1 MMLNL
6 SEFLPCRRIMMTMFR
21 WCFLAWLLL
30 LTSHLWAQAPVLLRG
45 RVLDAETHQPIPNA
59 QVGVADNRLGTSTND
74 DGRFVLSI
82 APAYAQ
88 EELTVALLGYKS
100 YRQPLPPLPGP
111 ELRIELKI
119 SPAALGE
126 VQVVGSVEGIV
137 REAVARIPRNCSVRA
152 TQLTG
157 FYRESDND
165 TIGRPRYLV
174 EGLLTV
180 YKPDYRQPSDD
191 GDVQIRQ
198 ARKVDLR
205 PAGQA
210 VRIDWAGGPFIA
222 QFGDFV
228 HRRAQFINPKHFR
241 DYAYRLGPG
250 SSYAGRPVY
259 VVEFGPRNGS
269 RRADCEGRL
278 YIDQGS
284 YAFLGAE
291 WHFTPAGLRRTG
303 HGASARQLRVAYQ
316 PYAGRWH
323 LKTVWWQT
331 RAKLPIGPPLNYF
344 GEFLTTTIDTANLV
358 RPGYVDRAQEHDVF
372 LRTTVAYD
380 SAFWA
385 GQTTLLPPAAVRQ
398 ALLDQQRQQRAD
410 SLFRH
415 PAQPDSSQASPVTRP
430 AANKSGLLRFV
441 SRLSYGVSVGTLALG
456 GRGSELAVRYM
467 SAGYGFGLRGAASVG
482 TPGLV
487 LATGGTYQFA
497 LTRTLALQMVSLR
510 LHGAFE
516 GEYWQY
522 GLGYQRNLRPGH
534 RPLYGRAGV
543 AYARQ
548 TVGRSVGTFD
558 NPDAGLRVAGT
569 HLGADR
575 LSARLQALSEA
586 VLPTL
591 GLALELTHQ
600 FELVADASYW
610 LPLRTRAQ
618 LQLAEESGFFLTRSS
633 STLNLPNAD
642 VDLRADGQP
651 TTTLPWQPQHWLL
664 SIGLRYRPR
673 L

>member
-1 MMLNL
+1 M
-6 SEFLPCRRIMMTMFR
+6 
-21 WCFLAWLLL
+21 LLL
-30 LTSHLWAQAPVLLRG
+30 GGALPAVAQNTVLRG

-74 DGRFVLSI
+74 DGRFALSI
-82 APAYAQ
+82 PPQYQSAR
-88 EELTVALLGYKS
+88 LTVALLGYRS
-100 YRQPLPPLPGP
+100 YGQPLPPLPGP
-111 ELRIELKI
+111 ELLIELKI
-119 SPAALGE
+119 NPAALGE
-126 VQVVGSVEGIV
+126 VQVTGSVEGIV
-137 REAVARIPRNCSVRA
+137 REAVARIPRNYPARA

-157 FYRESDND
+157 FYRESDQD
-165 TIGRPRYLV
+165 SIGRPRYLV

-180 YKPDYRQPSDD
+180 YKPDYRQPADN

-241 DYAYRLGPG
+241 DYSYRLAPG

-259 VVEFGPRNGS
+259 VVDFEPRNGS

-278 YIDQGS
+278 YIDQS
-284 YAFLGAE
+284 NYAFLGAE
-291 WHFTPAGLRRTG
+291 WQYTAAGLRRTS
-303 HGASARQLRVAYQ
+303 HGASARRLRVAYQ

-331 RAKLPIGPPLNYF
+331 RARLPVGPPLNYF
-344 GEFLTTTIDTANLV
+344 GEFLTTAIDTAGLT
-358 RPGYVDRAQEHDVF
+358 RPGYVERAQERDVF

-385 GQTTLLPPAAVRQ
+385 GQTTLLPPAALGQ

-410 SLFRH
+410 SLFRTNQT
-415 PAQPDSSQASPVTRP
+415 PGDTGRAGPGVP
-430 AANKSGLLRFV
+430 KESGLLRFL
-441 SRLSYGVSVGTLALG
+441 SRFSQGATAGTFPLAGAG
-456 GRGSELAVRYM
+456 GELAVAYAP
-467 SAGYGFGLRGAASVG
+467 AGSGFGLRGTARVAA
-482 TPGLV
+482 PGLA
-487 LATGGTYQFA
+487 LATSFDYQFA
-497 LTRTLALQMVSLR
+497 LTKTLALRVASTQ
-510 LHGAFE
+510 LHGQFAGE
-516 GEYWQY
+516 GRQF
-522 GLGYQRNLRPGH
+522 GLRYQRNLRPGH
-534 RPLYGRAGV
+534 RPLYGHVGL

-548 TVGRSVGTFD
+548 MVARPVGTFD

-569 HLGADR
+569 HLGADC
-575 LSARLQALSEA
+575 LSARLQTLTEA
-586 VLPTL
+586 VVPAFGL
-591 GLALELTHQ
+591 GLELTHQ
-600 FELVADASYW
+600 LELVADVSYL

-633 STLNLPNAD
+633 ATISLPSPD
-642 VDLRADGQP
+642 VDLHVNGQP
-651 TTTLPWQPQHWLL
+651 ASGLPWQPPHWLL
-664 SIGLRYRPR
+664 SVGLYYR
-673 L
+673 LHQ

>member
-1 MMLNL
+1 M
-6 SEFLPCRRIMMTMFR
+6 R
-21 WCFLAWLLL
+21 WLKFGFWMRFIGLLVWLLPL
-30 LTSHLWAQAPVLLRG
+30 GLRAQNAVLRG

-82 APAYAQ
+82 PPAYAR
-88 EELTVALLGYKS
+88 ERLTVALLGYRS
-100 YRQPLPPLPGP
+100 HTQPLPPLPGP
-111 ELRIELKI
+111 ELRIELRI

-126 VQVVGSVEGIV
+126 VQVTGSVEGIV
-137 REAVARIPRNCSVRA
+137 REAVARIPRNYPARA

-165 TIGRPRYLV
+165 SIGRPRYLV

-180 YKPDYRQPSDD
+180 FKPDYRQPADD

-241 DYAYRLGPG
+241 DYAYRLAPG

-259 VVEFGPRNGS
+259 VVDFGPRNGS

-278 YIDQGS
+278 YIDQSS

-291 WHFTPAGLRRTG
+291 WHFTATGLRRAG
-303 HGASARQLRVAYQ
+303 HDISTRRLRVAYQ

-331 RAKLPIGPPLNYF
+331 RAKLPIGPPLSYF
-344 GEFLTTTIDTANLV
+344 GEFLATAIDTANLV

-385 GQTTLLPPAAVRQ
+385 GQTTLLPSVAVRQ
-398 ALLDQQRQQRAD
+398 ALLDQRRQQRAD
-410 SLFRH
+410 SLFRRSRTG
-415 PAQPDSSQASPVTRP
+415 ADSSAASPASQPVP
-430 AANKSGLLRFV
+430 KESGLLRFL
-441 SRLSYGVSVGTLALG
+441 SRLSYGVAVGAWPLAG
-456 GRGSELAVRYM
+456 TGSELAVDFAP
-467 SAGYGFGLRGAASVG
+467 AGSGFALRGAAGVKAPKPALFTSF
-482 TPGLV
+482 
-487 LATGGTYQFA
+487 AYQFA
-497 LTRTLALQMVSLR
+497 LSKSVELRVASTRV
-510 LHGAFE
+510 HGQFE
-516 GEYWQY
+516 GEGWQL
-522 GLGYQRNLRPGH
+522 GLSYQRNLRPRH
-534 RPLYGRAGV
+534 RPLYGRAGL
-543 AYARQ
+543 AYAPQSVARP
-548 TVGRSVGTFD
+548 VGTFD
-558 NPDAGLRVAGT
+558 NPDAALRVAGT
-569 HLGADR
+569 NLGADR
-575 LSARLQALSEA
+575 LSARLQTFTQA

-591 GLALELTHQ
+591 GLGLELTHQ
-600 FELVADASYW
+600 FELVADAGYL

-633 STLNLPNAD
+633 ATRNLPDAD
-642 VDLRADGQP
+642 VVLRVNGQP
-651 TTTLPWQPQHWLL
+651 ATSLPWQPQHWVL
-664 SIGLRYRPR
+664 SVGLHYRLRP
-673 L
+673 

>member
-1 MMLNL
+1 MITAWL
-6 SEFLPCRRIMMTMFR
+6 RIF
-21 WCFLAWLLL
+21 WLLL
-30 LTSHLWAQAPVLLRG
+30 LLSALPAAAQNAVLRG
-45 RVLDAETHQPIPNA
+45 RVLDAETRQPIPNA

-82 APAYAQ
+82 PPAYAQ
-88 EELTVALLGYKS
+88 ARLTVALLGYRS
-100 YRQPLPPLPGP
+100 HAQALPPLPGP
-111 ELRIELKI
+111 ELLVELKI

-126 VQVVGSVEGIV
+126 VQVTGSVEGIV
-137 REAVARIPRNCSVRA
+137 REAVARIPRNYPARA

-165 TIGRPRYLV
+165 SIGRPRYLV

-180 YKPDYRQPSDD
+180 YKPDYRQPADD

-205 PAGQA
+205 PAGQT
-210 VRIDWAGGPFIA
+210 VRIDWAGGAFIA

-241 DYAYRLGPG
+241 DYTYRLGPG
-250 SSYAGRPVY
+250 SSYGGRPVY
-259 VVEFGPRNGS
+259 AVDFGPRNGS

-278 YIDQGS
+278 YIDQSS

-291 WHFTPAGLRRTG
+291 WQYTAAGLRRAG
-303 HGASARQLRVAYQ
+303 HAPSARRLRVAYQ

-331 RAKLPIGPPLNYF
+331 RAKLPGGPPLNYF
-344 GEFLTTTIDTANLV
+344 GEFLTTAIDTAGLV
-358 RPGYVDRAQEHDVF
+358 RPGYVDRAQERDVF

-385 GQTTLLPPAAVRQ
+385 GQTTLLPPAALRR

-410 SLFRH
+410 SLFRSGRAGVDSGRTH
-415 PAQPDSSQASPVTRP
+415 PAAPP
-430 AANKSGLLRFV
+430 APRESGLLRFL
-441 SRLSYGVSVGTLALG
+441 SRLSSGAAAGVFPLAGAG
-456 GRGSELAVRYM
+456 GELAVDYAPPG
-467 SAGYGFGLRGAASVG
+467 SGFALRGAAGVAAPQPALFTS
-482 TPGLV
+482 LD
-487 LATGGTYQFA
+487 YQFA
-497 LTRTLALQMVSLR
+497 VSKALALRVASAQ
-510 LHGAFE
+510 LHGQFE
-516 GEYWQY
+516 GEGWQY
-522 GLGYQRNLRPGH
+522 GLSYQRNLRPGH
-534 RPLYGRAGV
+534 RPLFGRAGL

-548 TVGRSVGTFD
+548 TVARPVGTFD
-558 NPDAGLRVAGT
+558 NPDGSLRVAGT

-575 LSARLQALSEA
+575 LSARLQTLTQA

-591 GLALELTHQ
+591 GLGLELTPQ
-600 FELVADASYW
+600 LELVADAGCW

-618 LQLAEESGFFLTRSS
+618 LQLAEESGFFLARGSAAI
-633 STLNLPNAD
+633 NLPTSEVA
-642 VDLRADGQP
+642 LRVNGQP
-651 TTTLPWQPQHWLL
+651 ASSLPWQPQRWLL
-664 SIGLRYRPR
+664 RLGLQYRLQP
-673 L
+673 

>member
-1 MMLNL
+1 
-6 SEFLPCRRIMMTMFR
+6 MTN
-21 WCFLAWLLL
+21 CLCIIWLLL
-30 LTSHLWAQAPVLLRG
+30 MMAARPAAAQNAVLRG

-74 DGRFVLSI
+74 DGRFVLSVP
-82 APAYAQ
+82 PAYQGAR
-88 EELTVALLGYKS
+88 LTVALLGYRS
-100 YRQPLPPLPGP
+100 HEQPLPPLPGP
-111 ELRIELKI
+111 ELLIELKI

-126 VQVVGSVEGIV
+126 VQVTGSVEGIV
-137 REAVARIPRNCSVRA
+137 REAVARIPRNYPVRA

-165 TIGRPRYLV
+165 SIGRPRYLV

-180 YKPDYRQPSDD
+180 YKPDYRQPADD

-198 ARKVDLR
+198 VRKVDLR
-205 PAGQA
+205 PSGQT

-228 HRRAQFINPKHFR
+228 HRRAQFINPKYFR
-241 DYAYRLGPG
+241 DYAYTLAPG

-259 VVEFGPRNGS
+259 VVDFGPRASN

-278 YIDQGS
+278 YIDQHS

-291 WHFTPAGLRRTG
+291 WHYTPAGLRRGG
-303 HGASARQLRVAYQ
+303 HGASARRLRVAYQ

-331 RAKLPIGPPLNYF
+331 RARLPVGPPLNYF
-344 GEFLTTTIDTANLV
+344 GEFLTTAIDTAGLV
-358 RPGYVDRAQEHDVF
+358 RPSYADRAQERDVF

-385 GQTTLLPPAAVRQ
+385 GHTTLLPPAALRQ
-398 ALLDQQRQQRAD
+398 ALLDQRRQQRAD
-410 SLFRH
+410 SLFRGNRVG
-415 PAQPDSSQASPVTRP
+415 ADSSADSGPPQPVPRDL
-430 AANKSGLLRFV
+430 GLLRFL
-441 SRLSYGVSVGTLALG
+441 SRFSSGAAVGTWPLAGAG
-456 GRGSELAVRYM
+456 GELAVGYAP
-467 SAGYGFGLRGAASVG
+467 AGSGFALRGVAGVTA
-482 TPGLV
+482 PGPA
-487 LATGGTYQFA
+487 LATCLAYQFA
-497 LTRTLALQMVSLR
+497 LSEALALSVASTR
-510 LHGAFE
+510 LHGQFA
-516 GEYWQY
+516 GK
-522 GLGYQRNLRPGH
+522 GLQFGLRYQRNLRPGH
-534 RPLYGRAGV
+534 RPLYGRAGL

-548 TVGRSVGTFD
+548 SVARAVGTFD

-575 LSARLQALSEA
+575 LSARLQTLTEA

-591 GLALELTHQ
+591 GLGLELTHQ
-600 FELVADASYW
+600 LALLADVGYL

-618 LQLAEESGFFLTRSS
+618 LQLDEESGFFLARSS
-633 STLNLPNAD
+633 ATLNLPHAD
-642 VDLRADGQP
+642 VDLRVNSQP
-651 TTTLPWQPQHWLL
+651 ATALPWQPQHWLL
-664 SIGLRYRPR
+664 SLGLHYRLRP
-673 L
+673 

>member
-1 MMLNL
+1 
-6 SEFLPCRRIMMTMFR
+6 MTGWLRGF
-21 WCFLAWLLL
+21 WLLML
-30 LTSHLWAQAPVLLRG
+30 LAGTLPARAQNAVLRG

-82 APAYAQ
+82 PSTYQSAR
-88 EELTVALLGYKS
+88 LTVALLGYRS
-100 YRQPLPPLPGP
+100 YEQVLPPLSGP
-111 ELRIELKI
+111 ELLINLKI
-119 SPAALGE
+119 NPAVLGE
-126 VQVVGSVEGIV
+126 VQVTGSVEGIV
-137 REAVARIPRNCSVRA
+137 REAVARIPRNYPART

-165 TIGRPRYLV
+165 SIGRPRYLV

-180 YKPDYRQPSDD
+180 FKPDYRQPTDD

-228 HRRAQFINPKHFR
+228 HRRAQFISPKHFR
-241 DYAYRLGPG
+241 DYTYRLGPG

-269 RRADCEGRL
+269 SRADCEGRL
-278 YIDQGS
+278 YIDQSS

-291 WHFTPAGLRRTG
+291 WQYTAAGLRRAG
-303 HGASARQLRVAYQ
+303 HGASARRLRVAYQ

-331 RAKLPIGPPLNYF
+331 RARLPIGPPLNYF
-344 GEFLTTTIDTANLV
+344 GEFLTTAIDTTNLV
-358 RPGYVDRAQEHDVF
+358 RPGYVDRAQERDVF

-385 GQTTLLPPAAVRQ
+385 GQTTLLPPAALRQ
-398 ALLDQQRQQRAD
+398 ALLDQRRQQRAD
-410 SLFRH
+410 SLFR
-415 PAQPDSSQASPVTRP
+415 PRPPGNDSS
-430 AANKSGLLRFV
+430 AAGPDVPKESGLLRFL
-441 SRLSYGVSVGTLALG
+441 SRFGQGVAVGTFPVG
-456 GRGSELAVRYM
+456 GAGGELAV
-467 SAGYGFGLRGAASVG
+467 GYAPVGSGLALRGTAGVPAPGPALASSFD
-482 TPGLV
+482 
-487 LATGGTYQFA
+487 YQFA
-497 LTRTLALQMVSLR
+497 LSKASALRMAFTR
-510 LHGAFE
+510 LHGQFE
-516 GEYWQY
+516 GE
-522 GLGYQRNLRPGH
+522 GLQLGMSYQRNLRPGH
-534 RPLYGRAGV
+534 RPLYGRAGL

-548 TVGRSVGTFD
+548 TVARPVGTFD
-558 NPDAGLRVAGT
+558 NPDAALRVAGT

-575 LSARLQALSEA
+575 LSARLQTLTEA

-591 GLALELTHQ
+591 GLGLELTHQ
-600 FELVADASYW
+600 LELVADVGYW
-610 LPLRTRAQ
+610 VPLRTRAQ
-618 LQLAEESGFFLTRSS
+618 LQLAEESGFFLTRNSAAV
-633 STLNLPNAD
+633 NLPSAD
-642 VDLRADGQP
+642 VDLRVNGQP
-651 TTTLPWQPQHWLL
+651 ATDLPWQPQHWLL
-664 SIGLRYRPR
+664 SVGVHYRLRP
-673 L
+673 

>member
-1 MMLNL
+1 
-6 SEFLPCRRIMMTMFR
+6 MMTTIRGF
-21 WCFLAWLLL
+21 FLVWLVLL
-30 LTSHLWAQAPVLLRG
+30 AGQLWAQAPAVLRG

-82 APAYAQ
+82 PPAYGHEQ
-88 EELTVALLGYKS
+88 LTVALLGYRS
-100 YRQPLPPLPGP
+100 HRQPLPPLPGP

-126 VQVVGSVEGIV
+126 VQVTGSVEGVV
-137 REAVARIPRNCSVRA
+137 REAVARIPRNYPTRA

-191 GDVQIRQ
+191 GDVQVRQ

-228 HRRAQFINPKHFR
+228 HRRAQFIHPKHFR
-241 DYAYRLGPG
+241 DYAYRLAPG

-259 VVEFGPRNGS
+259 VVEFGPRNGN

-278 YIDQGS
+278 YIDQSS

-291 WHFTPAGLRRTG
+291 WHFTAAGLRRSG
-303 HGASARQLRVAYQ
+303 HGASARRLRVAYQ

-331 RAKLPIGPPLNYF
+331 KARLPIGPPLNYF
-344 GEFLTTTIDTANLV
+344 GEFLTTAIDTAGLV

-385 GQTTLLPPAAVRQ
+385 GQTTLLPPAALRQ
-398 ALLDQQRQQRAD
+398 ALLDQRRQQRAD
-410 SLFRH
+410 SLFRQRR
-415 PAQPDSSQASPVTRP
+415 PGSDSSAAGP
-430 AANKSGLLRFV
+430 AARPTPRESRLLRFL
-441 SRLSYGVSVGTLALG
+441 SRLSYGAAVGTFPLG
-456 GRGSELAVRYM
+456 GTGGELAARYVP
-467 SAGYGFGLRGAASVG
+467 AGSGFALPGTASVA
-482 TPGLV
+482 TPRAAPL
-487 LATGGTYQFA
+487 TSFDYQFA
-497 LTRTLALQMVSLR
+497 LTNALALRVASAR
-510 LHGAFE
+510 LHGQFE
-516 GEYWQY
+516 GE
-522 GLGYQRNLRPGH
+522 GLQLGLSYQRNLRPGH
-534 RPLYGRAGV
+534 RPLYGRAGL

-548 TVGRSVGTFD
+548 LVARPLGTFD

-575 LSARLQALSEA
+575 LSARLQTLTEA
-586 VLPTL
+586 VLPTIGL
-591 GLALELTHQ
+591 GLELTHQ
-600 FELVADASYW
+600 LELVADAGYW

-618 LQLAEESGFFLTRSS
+618 LQLDEKSGFFLTRSS
-633 STLNLPNAD
+633 ATINLPNPE
-642 VDLRADGQP
+642 VELRVNGQP
-651 TTTLPWQPQHWLL
+651 AAALPWQPQHWLL
-664 SIGLRYRPR
+664 SVGLQYRLRP
-673 L
+673 